1 MEFANNDTKVGLVLS
16 DMYVGGKMLA
26 RVQAERR
33 FAAIQTL
40 QQASNMSSILR
51 VQDAKR
57 RQSIRTLQAN
67 EEGTGCVVAEKSLLT
82 SSNSDDVEVLRNLNI
97 YSIYAQYVSSFL
109 LICLL
114 LCLSKCFLLLLLLCL
129 ADLLSCP
136 YGA

>member
-67 EEGTGCVVAEKSLLT
+67 EEGTGCVVAEKPLLT

>member
-33 FAAIQTL
+33 FVAIQTL
-40 QQASNMSSILR
+40 QQASNMSSILK

-97 YSIYAQYVSSFL
+97 YSIYAQYVRSFL

-114 LCLSKCFLLLLLLCL
+114 LCLSKCFLLRLLLCL